1 MNPIEIR
8 DFSKKYRLGL
18 ENLMRSVEA
27 VRSISLTV
35 PEGALYG
42 FIGPNG
48 AGKSTTIKTL
58 MGLLRPTT
66 GTVRLMGL
74 DPRDPASRRE
84 VGFQPE
90 QPWFYDYLTGLELLQ
105 YYGRLAGLSG
115 QRLSTRIEESC
126 ALCKVEQG
134 WLSRRLRTYSKGM
147 SQRMGLAQAILHEPR
162 LLILDEP
169 MSGLDPMGRRDV
181 REAMKALHAKGT
193 TIFYSSHVLSDVEE
207 VCTHAAMLVRGT
219 LRVEGTL
226 DALLSAADGDPE
238 HRIKLEDILAR
249 EVELA

>member
-18 ENLMRSVEA
+18 ENLLHVVEA
-27 VRSISLTV
+27 VRSVSLTV

-66 GTVRLMGL
+66 GSVRLMGI

-90 QPWFYDYLTGLELLQ
+90 QPWFYDYLTGMELLQ

-115 QRLSTRIEESC
+115 KRLSRRIEESC
-126 ALCKVEQG
+126 ALCRVEDG

-181 REAMKALHAKGT
+181 REAMKTLHAGGT

-207 VCTHAAMLVRGT
+207 ICTHAAMLVRGT

-226 DALLSAADGDPE
+226 DALLAGDEPN
-238 HRIKLEDILAR
+238 HRGTLESILAR

>member
-8 DFSKKYRLGL
+8 DFSKRYRLGL
-18 ENLMRSVEA
+18 ENLLRSVEA
-27 VRSISLTV
+27 VRNISLTV

-58 MGLLRPTT
+58 MGLLRPSS

-74 DPRDPASRRE
+74 DPRDPESRRL

-105 YYGRLAGLSG
+105 YYGRLSGLSG
-115 QRLSTRIEESC
+115 RKLSQRIEASC
-126 ALCKVEQG
+126 ALCKVEDG
-134 WLSRRLRTYSKGM
+134 WLVRRLRTYSKGM
-147 SQRMGLAQAILHEPR
+147 SQRLGLAQAILHEPR
-162 LLILDEP
+162 LLVLDEP

-181 REAMKALHAKGT
+181 REAMKTLHATGT

-226 DALLSAADGDPE
+226 DALLGDSADPG
-238 HRIKLEDILAR
+238 HRGHLEDILAR

>member
-1 MNPIEIR
+1 MR
-8 DFSKKYRLGL
+8 GFSKRYRLGIEHFL
-18 ENLMRSVEA
+18 KSVEA
-27 VRSISLTV
+27 VQAVSFTV

-58 MGLLRPTT
+58 MGLLRPSS

-90 QPWFYDYLTGLELLQ
+90 QPWFYDHLSGLELLQ

-115 QRLSTRIEESC
+115 SRLQRRIEESC
-126 ALCKVEQG
+126 ALCKVEES

-147 SQRMGLAQAILHEPR
+147 SQRLGLAQAILHQPR

-181 REAMKALHAKGT
+181 REAMKTLHGSGT

-226 DALLSAADGDPE
+226 SALLDDPSDPG
-238 HRIKLEDILAR
+238 HRGKLEDILAR
-249 EVELA
+249 EVESA

>member
-1 MNPIEIR
+1 VNPIEIR
-8 DFSKKYRLGL
+8 DYSKRYRLGL
-18 ENLMRSVEA
+18 EDMMRTVNA
-27 VRSISLTV
+27 VQGISLTV

-58 MGLLRPTT
+58 MGLLRPTS

-74 DPRDPASRRE
+74 DPRDPASRRS

-90 QPWFYDYLTGLELLQ
+90 QPWFYDYLTGMELLQ
-105 YYGRLAGLSG
+105 YYGRLSGLSG
-115 QRLSTRIEESC
+115 QKLSSRIEASC

-147 SQRMGLAQAILHEPR
+147 SQRMGLTQAVLHEPK

-181 REAMKALHAKGT
+181 REAMKTLHAGGT

-219 LRVEGTL
+219 IRVEGTL
-226 DALLSAADGDPE
+226 DSLLGNADDPE
-238 HRIKLEDILAR
+238 HRGKLEDILAR